1 MRAKQQ
7 PAAKL
12 VNGSPPARAERIDQA
27 APTFR
32 KLKTPAATFAK
43 PAHAC
48 ATHDDVAARIPD
60 KDGPETHEGLLV
72 GPECGPDGCCDSSI
86 NEEFEKFCPEATL
99 PDNGPDFK
107 CVSSWQGPVGTFN
120 LGSIDRTRKRAK
132 RPVSPPVDPFTFGQ
146 TDGPISDAEL
156 DLTPFERSLLQVIRT
171 LSGQI
176 ESLEQKVET
185 QGFLI
190 NQLSN
195 RAAVPAAEVARSNT
209 RTYSTVAK
217 TPAQKSNVQ
226 APKPKFVSAPAP
238 KVVVQPKP
246 LAKTSANP
254 AWIHVERKRRRKK
267 TEQSVEAT
275 FVAEKPLEVIAKAL
289 VDGKIPRRILYKS
302 VLITNLGKRVSFR
315 TLRDVFARAGLDREA
330 MLHFAWFSGTSLHMI
345 VPDTAMESL
354 IKVCSDLGF
363 IFTTLAGQGPAGWRD
378 HVEAQEK
385 LARRPSVKGYLLRCL
400 KESSP
405 PTSLVVD
412 QPMLNNE

>member
-1 MRAKQQ
+1 
-7 PAAKL
+7 
-12 VNGSPPARAERIDQA
+12 
-27 APTFR
+27 
-32 KLKTPAATFAK
+32 
-43 PAHAC
+43 
-48 ATHDDVAARIPD
+48 
-60 KDGPETHEGLLV
+60 
-72 GPECGPDGCCDSSI
+72 
-86 NEEFEKFCPEATL
+86 
-99 PDNGPDFK
+99 
-107 CVSSWQGPVGTFN
+107 
-120 LGSIDRTRKRAK
+120 
-132 RPVSPPVDPFTFGQ
+132 VDPFTFGQ

-195 RAAVPAAEVARSNT
+195 RVAVPAAEVARSNT

-246 LAKTSANP
+246 LAKTPANP